1 MKLLLENWRRFT
13 SLNEA
18 INPATIEK
26 IEAALTQGGGETYI
40 VGGAV
45 RDEMMPGAPSP
56 KDIDFLVRKLPLY
69 NIASILAPMGS
80 VKEVGR
86 AFGVVTAVI
95 DGEEF
100 DFAIPRTA
108 ELKTGKKHTDFN
120 VTTDPNAPI
129 EADLGRRDFTI
140 NALAKDSE
148 GNVIDHYGGLQDIQD
163 RVIRAVGDPHHRFS
177 EDPLRMLRALQ
188 FATRFDFNIEPNTA
202 DAIRSNLD
210 KLNTVAAERIFLEF
224 EKAWTK
230 GAANSN
236 RLISLLGETGVGTH
250 IFGKDFNPREI
261 NLPQAQE
268 TNQKIVSNA
277 IAFFVDGGNYA
288 AMKPTNEIIKHIE
301 LAKQAASGQE
311 VYIYGADSRV
321 QLPLVSMVLNQ
332 IGYTEASEKIEKALT
347 NNKSN
352 KYFFGKN
359 FNILKA
365 ENGFIQYQDE
375 LGEML
380 LPKPN
385 LLGDHQ
391 LGNISTVIAASRKL
405 FNVKDEDIKKGITK
419 IELKG
424 RLQEITSGRLKNIVG
439 QNRLIIEGGHNIGAS
454 MAIANWIKKQNQNV
468 HLIVGMM
475 KDKDHQGFI
484 NCLKDIVKSITLID
498 IPNQEGSISK
508 EEFKNKLNGI
518 NQEIYLANSIEE
530 SIKSV
535 SKNKNSLCLIAGS
548 LYLAAEVLNIN

>member
-1 MKLLLENWRRFT
+1 MKLQKLISKLEKRHKKKIDLTLDRTFNLLKKLGNPQDKLDNIVTVVGTNSKASMCQTLKSILNQAGYKCNLTLSPHLQSYTERFIYNDAQISNENLIELLT
-13 SLNEA
+13 DV
-18 INPATIEK
+18 EK
-26 IEAALTQGGGETYI
+26 ILGNDSATVFEVLICAFLKYAEQFKDNINIIEAGLFHQYDATNVFKKNLASLIGYI
-40 VGGAV
+40 NY
-45 RDEMMPGAPSP
+45 DHISWLDN
-56 KDIDFLVRKLPLY
+56 K
-69 NIASILAPMGS
+69 
-80 VKEVGR
+80 
-86 AFGVVTAVI
+86 TI
-95 DGEEF
+95 DGIIHE
-100 DFAIPRTA
+100 
-108 ELKTGKKHTDFN
+108 KT
-120 VTTDPNAPI
+120 V
-129 EADLGRRDFTI
+129 
-140 NALAKDSE
+140 
-148 GNVIDHYGGLQDIQD
+148 
-163 RVIRAVGDPHHRFS
+163 
-177 EDPLRMLRALQ
+177 
-188 FATRFDFNIEPNTA
+188 
-202 DAIRSNLD
+202 
-210 KLNTVAAERIFLEF
+210 KLL
-224 EKAWTK
+224 
-230 GAANSN
+230 NSN
-236 RLISLLGETGVGTH
+236 
-250 IFGKDFNPREI
+250 IFVNKQE
-261 NLPQAQE
+261 NL
-268 TNQKIVSNA
+268 S
-277 IAFFVDGGNYA
+277 IA
-288 AMKPTNEIIKHIE
+288 
-301 LAKQAASGQE
+301 
-311 VYIYGADSRV
+311 
-321 QLPLVSMVLNQ
+321 
-332 IGYTEASEKIEKALT
+332 EKIEKALT

-380 LPKPN
+380 LPEPN

-391 LGNISTVIAASRKL
+391 LGNISTAIAASRKL
-405 FNVKDEDIKKGITK
+405 FNVKDEHIKKGITK

-424 RLQEITSGRLKNIVG
+424 RLQEIKSGRLKNIVG

>member
-1 MKLLLENWRRFT
+1 MKLQKLISRLEKHHKKKIDLTLDRTFNLLKK
-13 SLNEA
+13 LG
-18 INPATIEK
+18 NP
-26 IEAALTQGGGETYI
+26 Q
-40 VGGAV
+40 
-45 RDEMMPGAPSP
+45 
-56 KDIDFLVRKLPLY
+56 
-69 NIASILAPMGS
+69 
-80 VKEVGR
+80 
-86 AFGVVTAVI
+86 
-95 DGEEF
+95 
-100 DFAIPRTA
+100 
-108 ELKTGKKHTDFN
+108 
-120 VTTDPNAPI
+120 
-129 EADLGRRDFTI
+129 
-140 NALAKDSE
+140 
-148 GNVIDHYGGLQDIQD
+148 
-163 RVIRAVGDPHHRFS
+163 
-177 EDPLRMLRALQ
+177 
-188 FATRFDFNIEPNTA
+188 
-202 DAIRSNLD
+202 D
-210 KLNTVAAERIFLEF
+210 KLNNIVTVVGTNSKASMCQTLKSILNQAGYKCNLTLSPHLQSYTERFIYNDAQISNENLIELLTDVEKILGNDSATIFEVLICAFLKHAEQFKNNINIIEAGLFHQYDATNVFKKNLASLIGYINYDHISWLDNKTIDGIIH
-224 EKAWTK
+224 EKTVK
-230 GAANSN
+230 LLNSN
-236 RLISLLGETGVGTH
+236 
-250 IFGKDFNPREI
+250 IFVNKQENP
-261 NLPQAQE
+261 
-268 TNQKIVSNA
+268 S
-277 IAFFVDGGNYA
+277 IA
-288 AMKPTNEIIKHIE
+288 
-301 LAKQAASGQE
+301 
-311 VYIYGADSRV
+311 
-321 QLPLVSMVLNQ
+321 
-332 IGYTEASEKIEKALT
+332 EKIEKALT

-424 RLQEITSGRLKNIVG
+424 RFQEITSGRLKNIVG

-454 MAIANWIKKQNQNV
+454 MAIANWIKKQSQNV

>member
-1 MKLLLENWRRFT
+1 MKLQKLISRLEKHHKKKIDLTLDRTFNLLKK
-13 SLNEA
+13 LG
-18 INPATIEK
+18 NP
-26 IEAALTQGGGETYI
+26 Q
-40 VGGAV
+40 
-45 RDEMMPGAPSP
+45 
-56 KDIDFLVRKLPLY
+56 
-69 NIASILAPMGS
+69 
-80 VKEVGR
+80 
-86 AFGVVTAVI
+86 
-95 DGEEF
+95 
-100 DFAIPRTA
+100 
-108 ELKTGKKHTDFN
+108 
-120 VTTDPNAPI
+120 
-129 EADLGRRDFTI
+129 
-140 NALAKDSE
+140 
-148 GNVIDHYGGLQDIQD
+148 
-163 RVIRAVGDPHHRFS
+163 
-177 EDPLRMLRALQ
+177 
-188 FATRFDFNIEPNTA
+188 
-202 DAIRSNLD
+202 D
-210 KLNTVAAERIFLEF
+210 KLNNIVTVVGTNSKASMCQTLKSILNQAGYKCNLTLSPHLQSYTERFIYNDAQISNENLIELLTDVEKILGNDSATVFEVLICAFLKHAEQFKDNINIIEAGLFHQYDATNVFKKNLTSLIGYINYDHISWLNNKTIDGIIH
-224 EKAWTK
+224 EKTVK
-230 GAANSN
+230 LLNSN
-236 RLISLLGETGVGTH
+236 
-250 IFGKDFNPREI
+250 IFVNKQENP
-261 NLPQAQE
+261 
-268 TNQKIVSNA
+268 S
-277 IAFFVDGGNYA
+277 IA
-288 AMKPTNEIIKHIE
+288 
-301 LAKQAASGQE
+301 
-311 VYIYGADSRV
+311 
-321 QLPLVSMVLNQ
+321 
-332 IGYTEASEKIEKALT
+332 EKIEKALT

-359 FNILKA
+359 FNILKT

>member
-1 MKLLLENWRRFT
+1 MKLQKLISKLEKRHKKKIDLTLDRTFNLLKKLGNPQDKLDNIVTVVGTNSKASMCQTLKSILNQAGYKCNLTLSPHLQSYTERFIYNDAQINNENLIELLT
-13 SLNEA
+13 DV
-18 INPATIEK
+18 EK
-26 IEAALTQGGGETYI
+26 ILGNDSATVFEVLICAFLKYAEQFKDNINIIEAGLFHQYDATNVFKKNLASLIGYI
-40 VGGAV
+40 NY
-45 RDEMMPGAPSP
+45 DHISWLDN
-56 KDIDFLVRKLPLY
+56 K
-69 NIASILAPMGS
+69 
-80 VKEVGR
+80 
-86 AFGVVTAVI
+86 TI
-95 DGEEF
+95 DGIIHE
-100 DFAIPRTA
+100 
-108 ELKTGKKHTDFN
+108 KT
-120 VTTDPNAPI
+120 V
-129 EADLGRRDFTI
+129 
-140 NALAKDSE
+140 
-148 GNVIDHYGGLQDIQD
+148 
-163 RVIRAVGDPHHRFS
+163 
-177 EDPLRMLRALQ
+177 
-188 FATRFDFNIEPNTA
+188 
-202 DAIRSNLD
+202 
-210 KLNTVAAERIFLEF
+210 KLL
-224 EKAWTK
+224 
-230 GAANSN
+230 NSN
-236 RLISLLGETGVGTH
+236 
-250 IFGKDFNPREI
+250 IFVNKQE
-261 NLPQAQE
+261 NL
-268 TNQKIVSNA
+268 S
-277 IAFFVDGGNYA
+277 IA
-288 AMKPTNEIIKHIE
+288 
-301 LAKQAASGQE
+301 
-311 VYIYGADSRV
+311 
-321 QLPLVSMVLNQ
+321 
-332 IGYTEASEKIEKALT
+332 EKIEKALT

-424 RLQEITSGRLKNIVG
+424 RLQEITSGRLKNIAG

-454 MAIANWIKKQNQNV
+454 IAIANWIKKQNQNV

-508 EEFKNKLNGI
+508 EEFKNKLYGI
-518 NQEIYLANSIEE
+518 NQKIYLANSIEE

-535 SKNKNSLCLIAGS
+535 SKNQNSLCLIAGS

>member
-1 MKLLLENWRRFT
+1 MKLQKLISRLEKHHKKKIDLTLDRTFNLLKK
-13 SLNEA
+13 LG
-18 INPATIEK
+18 NP
-26 IEAALTQGGGETYI
+26 Q
-40 VGGAV
+40 
-45 RDEMMPGAPSP
+45 
-56 KDIDFLVRKLPLY
+56 
-69 NIASILAPMGS
+69 
-80 VKEVGR
+80 
-86 AFGVVTAVI
+86 
-95 DGEEF
+95 
-100 DFAIPRTA
+100 
-108 ELKTGKKHTDFN
+108 
-120 VTTDPNAPI
+120 
-129 EADLGRRDFTI
+129 
-140 NALAKDSE
+140 
-148 GNVIDHYGGLQDIQD
+148 
-163 RVIRAVGDPHHRFS
+163 
-177 EDPLRMLRALQ
+177 
-188 FATRFDFNIEPNTA
+188 
-202 DAIRSNLD
+202 D
-210 KLNTVAAERIFLEF
+210 KLNNIVTVVGTNSKASMCQTLKSILNQAGYKCNLTQSPHLQSYTERFIYNDAQISNENLIELLTDVEKILGNDSATVFEVLICAFLKHAEQFKDNINIIEAGLFHQYDATNVFKKNLTSLIGYINYDHISWLNNKTIDGIIH
-224 EKAWTK
+224 EKTVK
-230 GAANSN
+230 LLNSN
-236 RLISLLGETGVGTH
+236 
-250 IFGKDFNPREI
+250 IFVNKQENP
-261 NLPQAQE
+261 
-268 TNQKIVSNA
+268 S
-277 IAFFVDGGNYA
+277 IA
-288 AMKPTNEIIKHIE
+288 
-301 LAKQAASGQE
+301 
-311 VYIYGADSRV
+311 
-321 QLPLVSMVLNQ
+321 
-332 IGYTEASEKIEKALT
+332 EKIEKALT

>member
-1 MKLLLENWRRFT
+1 MKLQKLISKLEKRHKKKIDLTLDRTFNLLKKLGNPQDKLDNIVTVVGTNSKASMCQTLKSILNQAGYKCNLTLSPHLQSYTERFIYNDAQISNENLIELLT
-13 SLNEA
+13 DV
-18 INPATIEK
+18 EK
-26 IEAALTQGGGETYI
+26 ILGNDSATVFEVLICAFLKYAEQFKDNINIIEAGLFHQYDATNVFKKNLASLIGYI
-40 VGGAV
+40 NY
-45 RDEMMPGAPSP
+45 DHISWLDN
-56 KDIDFLVRKLPLY
+56 K
-69 NIASILAPMGS
+69 
-80 VKEVGR
+80 
-86 AFGVVTAVI
+86 TI
-95 DGEEF
+95 DGIIHE
-100 DFAIPRTA
+100 
-108 ELKTGKKHTDFN
+108 KT
-120 VTTDPNAPI
+120 V
-129 EADLGRRDFTI
+129 
-140 NALAKDSE
+140 
-148 GNVIDHYGGLQDIQD
+148 
-163 RVIRAVGDPHHRFS
+163 
-177 EDPLRMLRALQ
+177 
-188 FATRFDFNIEPNTA
+188 
-202 DAIRSNLD
+202 
-210 KLNTVAAERIFLEF
+210 KLL
-224 EKAWTK
+224 
-230 GAANSN
+230 NSN
-236 RLISLLGETGVGTH
+236 
-250 IFGKDFNPREI
+250 IFVNKQENP
-261 NLPQAQE
+261 
-268 TNQKIVSNA
+268 S
-277 IAFFVDGGNYA
+277 IA
-288 AMKPTNEIIKHIE
+288 
-301 LAKQAASGQE
+301 
-311 VYIYGADSRV
+311 
-321 QLPLVSMVLNQ
+321 
-332 IGYTEASEKIEKALT
+332 EKIEKALT

-375 LGEML
+375 LGEIL
-380 LPKPN
+380 LPEPN

-424 RLQEITSGRLKNIVG
+424 RLEEITSGRLKNIVG

-518 NQEIYLANSIEE
+518 NQKIYLANSIEE

-535 SKNKNSLCLIAGS
+535 SKNQNSLCLIAGS

>member
-1 MKLLLENWRRFT
+1 MKLQKLISRLEKHHKKKIDLTLDRTFNLLKK
-13 SLNEA
+13 LG
-18 INPATIEK
+18 NP
-26 IEAALTQGGGETYI
+26 Q
-40 VGGAV
+40 
-45 RDEMMPGAPSP
+45 
-56 KDIDFLVRKLPLY
+56 
-69 NIASILAPMGS
+69 
-80 VKEVGR
+80 
-86 AFGVVTAVI
+86 
-95 DGEEF
+95 
-100 DFAIPRTA
+100 
-108 ELKTGKKHTDFN
+108 
-120 VTTDPNAPI
+120 
-129 EADLGRRDFTI
+129 
-140 NALAKDSE
+140 
-148 GNVIDHYGGLQDIQD
+148 
-163 RVIRAVGDPHHRFS
+163 
-177 EDPLRMLRALQ
+177 
-188 FATRFDFNIEPNTA
+188 
-202 DAIRSNLD
+202 D
-210 KLNTVAAERIFLEF
+210 KLNNIVTVVGTNSKASMCQTLKSILNQAGYKCNLTLSPHLQSYTERFIYNDAQISNENLIELLTDVEKILGNDSATVFEMLICAFLKHAEQFKDNINIIEAGLFHQYDATNVFKKNLASLIGYINYDHISWLDNKTIDGIIH
-224 EKAWTK
+224 EKTVK
-230 GAANSN
+230 LLNSN
-236 RLISLLGETGVGTH
+236 
-250 IFGKDFNPREI
+250 IFVNKQENP
-261 NLPQAQE
+261 
-268 TNQKIVSNA
+268 S
-277 IAFFVDGGNYA
+277 IA
-288 AMKPTNEIIKHIE
+288 
-301 LAKQAASGQE
+301 
-311 VYIYGADSRV
+311 
-321 QLPLVSMVLNQ
+321 
-332 IGYTEASEKIEKALT
+332 EKIEKALT

-391 LGNISTVIAASRKL
+391 LGNISTAIAASRKL

-535 SKNKNSLCLIAGS
+535 SKNQNSLCLIAGS

>member
-1 MKLLLENWRRFT
+1 MKLQKLISKLEKRHKKKIDLTLDRTFSLLKKLGNPQDKLDNIVTVVGTNSKASMCQTLKSILNQAGYKCNLTLSPHLQSYTERFIYNDAQISNENLIELLT
-13 SLNEA
+13 DV
-18 INPATIEK
+18 EK
-26 IEAALTQGGGETYI
+26 ILGNDSATVFEVLICAFLKYAEQFKDNINIIEAGLFHQYDATNVFKKNLASLIGYI
-40 VGGAV
+40 NY
-45 RDEMMPGAPSP
+45 DHISWLNN
-56 KDIDFLVRKLPLY
+56 K
-69 NIASILAPMGS
+69 
-80 VKEVGR
+80 
-86 AFGVVTAVI
+86 TI
-95 DGEEF
+95 DGIIHE
-100 DFAIPRTA
+100 
-108 ELKTGKKHTDFN
+108 KTVKLLN
-120 VTTDPNAPI
+120 
-129 EADLGRRDFTI
+129 
-140 NALAKDSE
+140 S
-148 GNVIDHYGGLQDIQD
+148 
-163 RVIRAVGDPHHRFS
+163 
-177 EDPLRMLRALQ
+177 
-188 FATRFDFNIEPNTA
+188 NIFVNKQE
-202 DAIRSNLD
+202 NLD
-210 KLNTVAAERIFLEF
+210 
-224 EKAWTK
+224 
-230 GAANSN
+230 
-236 RLISLLGETGVGTH
+236 
-250 IFGKDFNPREI
+250 
-261 NLPQAQE
+261 
-268 TNQKIVSNA
+268 
-277 IAFFVDGGNYA
+277 IA
-288 AMKPTNEIIKHIE
+288 K
-301 LAKQAASGQE
+301 
-311 VYIYGADSRV
+311 
-321 QLPLVSMVLNQ
+321 
-332 IGYTEASEKIEKALT
+332 KIEKALT

-424 RLQEITSGRLKNIVG
+424 RLEEITSGRLKNIVG

-498 IPNQEGSISK
+498 IPNQEDSISK

-518 NQEIYLANSIEE
+518 NKKIYLANSIEE

-535 SKNKNSLCLIAGS
+535 SKNQNSLCLIAGS

>member
-1 MKLLLENWRRFT
+1 MKLQKLISKLEKRHKKKIDLTLDRTFNLLKKLGNPQDKLDNIVTVVGTNSKASMCQTLKSILNQAGYKCNLTLSPHLQSYTERFIYNDAQISNENLIELLT
-13 SLNEA
+13 DV
-18 INPATIEK
+18 EK
-26 IEAALTQGGGETYI
+26 ILGNDSATVFEVLICAFLKHAEQFKDNINIIEAGLFHQYDATNVFKKNLASLIGYI
-40 VGGAV
+40 NY
-45 RDEMMPGAPSP
+45 DHISWLNN
-56 KDIDFLVRKLPLY
+56 K
-69 NIASILAPMGS
+69 
-80 VKEVGR
+80 
-86 AFGVVTAVI
+86 TI
-95 DGEEF
+95 DGIIHE
-100 DFAIPRTA
+100 
-108 ELKTGKKHTDFN
+108 KT
-120 VTTDPNAPI
+120 V
-129 EADLGRRDFTI
+129 
-140 NALAKDSE
+140 
-148 GNVIDHYGGLQDIQD
+148 
-163 RVIRAVGDPHHRFS
+163 
-177 EDPLRMLRALQ
+177 
-188 FATRFDFNIEPNTA
+188 
-202 DAIRSNLD
+202 
-210 KLNTVAAERIFLEF
+210 KLL
-224 EKAWTK
+224 
-230 GAANSN
+230 NSN
-236 RLISLLGETGVGTH
+236 
-250 IFGKDFNPREI
+250 IFVNKQENPR
-261 NLPQAQE
+261 
-268 TNQKIVSNA
+268 
-277 IAFFVDGGNYA
+277 IA
-288 AMKPTNEIIKHIE
+288 
-301 LAKQAASGQE
+301 
-311 VYIYGADSRV
+311 
-321 QLPLVSMVLNQ
+321 
-332 IGYTEASEKIEKALT
+332 EKIEKALT

-454 MAIANWIKKQNQNV
+454 IAIANWIKKQNQNV

-535 SKNKNSLCLIAGS
+535 SKNQNSLCLIAGS

>member
-1 MKLLLENWRRFT
+1 MKLQKLISKLEKRHKKKIDLTLDRTFNLLKK
-13 SLNEA
+13 LG
-18 INPATIEK
+18 NP
-26 IEAALTQGGGETYI
+26 Q
-40 VGGAV
+40 
-45 RDEMMPGAPSP
+45 
-56 KDIDFLVRKLPLY
+56 
-69 NIASILAPMGS
+69 
-80 VKEVGR
+80 
-86 AFGVVTAVI
+86 
-95 DGEEF
+95 
-100 DFAIPRTA
+100 
-108 ELKTGKKHTDFN
+108 
-120 VTTDPNAPI
+120 
-129 EADLGRRDFTI
+129 
-140 NALAKDSE
+140 
-148 GNVIDHYGGLQDIQD
+148 
-163 RVIRAVGDPHHRFS
+163 
-177 EDPLRMLRALQ
+177 
-188 FATRFDFNIEPNTA
+188 
-202 DAIRSNLD
+202 D
-210 KLNTVAAERIFLEF
+210 KLNNIVTVVGTNSKASMCQTLKSILNQAGYKCNLTLSPHLQSYTERFIYNDAQISNENLIELLTDVEKILGNDSATVFEVLICAFLKHAEQFKDNINIIEAGLFHQYDATNVFKKNLASLIGYINYDHISWLNNKTIDGIIH
-224 EKAWTK
+224 EKTVK
-230 GAANSN
+230 LLNSN
-236 RLISLLGETGVGTH
+236 
-250 IFGKDFNPREI
+250 IFVNKQENP
-261 NLPQAQE
+261 
-268 TNQKIVSNA
+268 S
-277 IAFFVDGGNYA
+277 IA
-288 AMKPTNEIIKHIE
+288 
-301 LAKQAASGQE
+301 
-311 VYIYGADSRV
+311 
-321 QLPLVSMVLNQ
+321 
-332 IGYTEASEKIEKALT
+332 EKIEKALT